1 MISMVRSACSS
12 STSATA
18 GDSRT
23 LQSCGAGLSP
33 SPMNSS
39 SIALLLAATGRG
51 TAAPAACNMLSMAN
65 SWCSQPPNSTQR
77 PNLLLFS
84 DSAHSPRLAENPA
97 LLIDGGVLKIAVP
110 PRPIGLQGEISFAAP
125 RAGPAAIDGCLLA
138 ALHRKEHLFDPTV
151 LEKRPNLV
159 DDLCAH
165 ARALHLVR
173 GSPRGACRGGR

>member
-23 LQSCGAGLSP
+23 LQSCGAGLSR

-65 SWCSQPPNSTQR
+65 SWCSQPPNSTAR
-77 PNLLLFS
+77 PNLLLFLT
-84 DSAHSPRLAENPA
+84 AHNPRFAQHPA
-97 LLIDGGVLKIAVP
+97 LLVDGRVAEIAILP
-110 PRPIGLQGEISFAAP
+110 GPIGLQGEISFAAS
-125 RAGPAAIDGCLLA
+125 RAGPAAIDCCLLA
-138 ALHRKEHLFDPTV
+138 ALHREEHLFDPTV

-165 ARALHLVR
+165 ARALHRVR